1 VKIISLRVHGFFDY
15 SYVLIYLAA
24 PTVIGFSGW
33 PAKIS
38 YAAAVLYFLGAGLTN
53 APFGIIKLNPIRTH
67 LIVEILYAIATVTF
81 PWLFGFASDHPVR
94 NFYVV
99 MGIIPIVVGLLTDY
113 KGTAQSN
120 TRPAGVT

>member
-1 VKIISLRVHGFFDY
+1 MKIISLRVHGFFDY
-15 SYVLIYLAA
+15 SYVVIYLAA
-24 PTVIGFSGW
+24 PSVIGFSGW

-67 LIVEILYAIATVTF
+67 LIVELIYAIVTVTF
-81 PWLFGFASDHPVR
+81 PWLFHFASDHPVR
-94 NFYVV
+94 DFYVV

-113 KGTAQSN
+113 KSASPRG
-120 TRPAGVT
+120 AG